1 MEEKLHVLF
10 LKRRG
15 IMNSSY
21 LIRKVLRA
29 MLTVLMVTTFV
40 FLILRLSG
48 DPTVSVLG
56 LEASPEAVEAFRAKW
71 GLDQPVRVQYFDF
84 IKNALHGDLG
94 VSILEGK
101 PALETVAT
109 RLPDTLI
116 LMIITTVLTFVV
128 GISSGLLA
136 SLYHNSNKDRIIML
150 FAVAGYSMPTFV
162 VGVLLVMFFSVTLGW
177 LPSSGSGT
185 WAHFILPVLT
195 MTIVEAAIFARF
207 TRSAMLE
214 VLYQPYMK
222 TALAKGLSWWQAVR
236 RHALPNAAIPVVTI
250 MGFWVGLIIAGAV
263 ITESIFGWP
272 GVGRLLV
279 YSVKHRDYNV
289 VQVIVIF
296 ISCSMVITNLTV
308 DILYG
313 LLDPRVSVVKGDQ

>member
-1 MEEKLHVLF
+1 
-10 LKRRG
+10 
-15 IMNSSY
+15 MNSAY
-21 LIRKVLRA
+21 IIRKVLRA
-29 MLTVLMVTTFV
+29 MLTVWMVTTFV

-71 GLDQPVRVQYFDF
+71 GLDDPVRVQYMNF
-84 IKNALHGDLG
+84 IKNAAKGDLG
-94 VSILEGK
+94 LSILEGRS
-101 PALETVAT
+101 ALQAVLA
-109 RLPDTLI
+109 RLPNTLSLMVITTALTFFVGIFMGLVASLFHDTL
-116 LMIITTVLTFVV
+116 
-128 GISSGLLA
+128 
-136 SLYHNSNKDRIIML
+136 KDRVIMI

-162 VGVLLVMFFSVTLGW
+162 VGVLLVLLFSIQLGW

-185 WAHFILPVLT
+185 WQHFIMPILT

-214 VLYQPYMK
+214 VLYQPYIK
-222 TALAKGLSWWQAVR
+222 TALAKGLSWWQVVK
-236 RHALPNAAIPVVTI
+236 RHAFPNASIPIITI
-250 MGFWVGLIIAGAV
+250 CGFWIGLIIAGAV

-272 GVGRLLV
+272 GIGRLLV

-289 VQVIVIF
+289 VQVIVMF

-308 DILYG
+308 DLLYG
-313 LLDPRVSVVKGDQ
+313 FLDPRVSIEKGAE

>member
-1 MEEKLHVLF
+1 
-10 LKRRG
+10 
-15 IMNSSY
+15 MNSAY
-21 LIRKVLRA
+21 IIRKILRA
-29 MLTVLMVTTFV
+29 MLTVWMVTTFV

-71 GLDQPVRVQYFDF
+71 GLDEPVRIQYMDF
-84 IKNALHGDLG
+84 IKNAAKGDLG
-94 VSILEGK
+94 LSILEGRS
-101 PALETVAT
+101 ALKAVLA
-109 RLPDTLI
+109 RLPNTLSLMLITTALTFFVGI
-116 LMIITTVLTFVV
+116 LM
-128 GISSGLLA
+128 GLIA
-136 SLYHNSNKDRIIML
+136 SLFHNTLKDRVIMI

-162 VGVLLVMFFSVTLGW
+162 VGVMLVLFFSIQLGW

-185 WAHFILPVLT
+185 WKHYIMPILT

-214 VLYQPYMK
+214 VLYQPYIK
-222 TALAKGLSWWQAVR
+222 TALAKGLSWWQVVR
-236 RHALPNAAIPVVTI
+236 RHAFPNASIPIITI
-250 MGFWVGLIIAGAV
+250 CGFWIGLIIAGAV

-272 GVGRLLV
+272 GIGRLLV

-308 DILYG
+308 DLLYG
-313 LLDPRVSVVKGDQ
+313 LLDPRVSIEKGEE